1 MKLGMM
7 EQEVALLE
15 LYPTQG
21 QSWWEV
27 DVPGHTEAFPAPCA
41 PVCIHPLRY
50 RRASGAPPTA
60 LQSFDLLRVIKF
72 ISSRLTA

>member
-7 EQEVALLE
+7 EVVLLE
-15 LYPTQG
+15 LCPTRGCPGG
-21 QSWWEV
+21 QWMSQ
-27 DVPGHTEAFPAPCA
+27 GHTEAFPAPYA
-41 PVCIHPLRY
+41 PTCIHPLRY
-50 RRASGAPPTA
+50 PRASGAPPTA